1 MFQISLNRIHDT
13 VKINEG
19 SDSLVLHVNG
29 DPRRMVAG
37 LSEAQKMLTA
47 INDDSPVDEITKA
60 AEYFSTVIFGAEQSK
75 QLMDFYHG
83 DAGCVINICG
93 QYFSERLKT
102 LIIKAQKKAK

>member
-1 MFQISLNRIHDT
+1 MFQMSLNRIHDT

-47 INDDSPVDEITKA
+47 INDDSNAEEITKA

>member
-1 MFQISLNRIHDT
+1 MFQMSLNRIHDT

-19 SDSLVLHVNG
+19 TDSITLKVNG

-47 INDDSPVDEITKA
+47 INDDSPAEEITKA

-75 QLMDFYHG
+75 QLMEFYHN

-93 QYFSERLKT
+93 TYFAERLKN

>member
-1 MFQISLNRIHDT
+1 MFQMSLNRIHDT

-47 INDDSPVDEITKA
+47 INDDSPTEDITKA

-75 QLMDFYHG
+75 QLMDFYHN